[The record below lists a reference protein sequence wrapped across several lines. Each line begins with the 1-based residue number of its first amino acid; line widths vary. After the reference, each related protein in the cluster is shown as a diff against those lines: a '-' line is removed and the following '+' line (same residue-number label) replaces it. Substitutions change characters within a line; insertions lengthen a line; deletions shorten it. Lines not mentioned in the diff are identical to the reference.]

1 MLALTIW
8 KFPGLVLC
16 RNGEGVLIELMTSR
30 VGSGKLL
37 QLRGHRYWS
46 QQALWGHSIF
56 LSNWYFC
63 LWREAYSARS
73 IIHCKWF
80 DVPVIYIGN
89 AAHLEH
95 CGRYRPELRGG
106 ADGAPLYCVP
116 MVGEVKVADSA
127 PRGISSLIRILETRS
142 VFRLGKPLRPSTF
155 VLLLPLARSTA

>member
-1 MLALTIW
+1 MGCDILDIRARRRLT
-8 KFPGLVLC
+8 GLC
-16 RNGEGVLIELMTSR
+16 RLCWRLPFGSSLAWYCAAVARGVLIELMTSR

-80 DVPVIYIGN
+80 DIPVIYIGS

-106 ADGAPLYCVP
+106 ADGALLYCVP

-127 PRGISSLIRILETRS
+127 P
-142 VFRLGKPLRPSTF
+142 
-155 VLLLPLARSTA
+155 

>member
-8 KFPGLVLC
+8 RFPGLVLC
-16 RNGEGVLIELMTSR
+16 RNGEGVLIELMTGR
-30 VGSGKLL
+30 VGSGELL
-37 QLRGHRYWS
+37 QLQGHRYWS

-80 DVPVIYIGN
+80 DIPVIYIGN

-116 MVGEVKVADSA
+116 MVGEVKVVDSA
-127 PRGISSLIRILETRS
+127 P
-142 VFRLGKPLRPSTF
+142 
-155 VLLLPLARSTA
+155 